1 MRIAVV
7 RDRDVT
13 TTGGRVIALKAM
25 IHDNGIKLAL
35 DCEHA
40 TSGNCKG
47 SWPMHGTGE
56 TMRNRGTAVVLD
68 NDPVLCSCRK
78 NRVIAASDA
87 KCFVH
92 KNTSIGRSTVANPPP
107 GVTQTAPYDE
117 QFTLLD
123 DTRRPLANFRYRIVT
138 HKGQIFTGTTN
149 AIGATG
155 RIETDGTERL
165 TLYTTGCVIDE

>member
-1 MRIAVV
+1 MRIAVA

-13 TTGGRVIALKAM
+13 TTGGRVMALKAM

-35 DCEHA
+35 DGEHA
-40 TSGNCKG
+40 TCGNCKG
-47 SWPMHGTGE
+47 SWPMHGTGDK
-56 TMRNRGTAVVLD
+56 MRNRGTPVVLD
-68 NDPVLCSCRK
+68 NDPVLCPCGK

-92 KNTSIGRSTVANPPP
+92 KNTNTGRSTVANPPP

-123 DTRRPLANFRYRIVT
+123 AALRPLADMRYRIVVD
-138 HKGQIFTGTTN
+138 GEPVITGTTN
-149 AIGATG
+149 ASGQ
-155 RIETDGTERL
+155 TERV
-165 TLYTTGCVIDE
+165 TTRSASNLKLQLDK